1 MAEDWHF
8 FISCVKSYRYN
19 ETAKRRREEEK
30 ERTLKLQAKKVLAY
44 LTASQTCTWS
54 IYHHLRRY
62 IIFFEMGASNSNTAN
77 SNTVT
82 AVPAGS
88 LLSQPGFRVK
98 VTRDGKE
105 LNSGGAVMDP
115 VEKAYQRGKE
125 EGHAAIHTALDSV
138 AAQVY
143 DNIHEQL
150 LSIQKQNLE
159 KSEQMVWKMSN
170 SVSAVGS

>member
-1 MAEDWHF
+1 MSHPQKKLHLFSLSIRQQLQRE
-8 FISCVKSYRYN
+8 SYF
-19 ETAKRRREEEK
+19 K
-30 ERTLKLQAKKVLAY
+30 
-44 LTASQTCTWS
+44 
-54 IYHHLRRY
+54 
-62 IIFFEMGASNSNTAN
+62 MGASNSNTN
-77 SNTVT
+77 SNAVT

-105 LNSGGAVMDP
+105 LTSGGAVMDP
-115 VEKAYQRGKE
+115 VEKAYQRGKK

-150 LSIQKQNLE
+150 LSIQKQNLQ
-159 KSEQMVWKMSN
+159 KSEQMVRSCQKS
-170 SVSAVGS
+170 

>member
-1 MAEDWHF
+1 
-8 FISCVKSYRYN
+8 
-19 ETAKRRREEEK
+19 
-30 ERTLKLQAKKVLAY
+30 
-44 LTASQTCTWS
+44 
-54 IYHHLRRY
+54 
-62 IIFFEMGASNSNTAN
+62 MGASNSNTN
-77 SNTVT
+77 SNVT

-88 LLSQPGFRVK
+88 LLTQPGFRVK

-105 LNSGGAVMDP
+105 LTSGGAVMDP

-159 KSEQMVWKMSN
+159 KSEQMVCCLSN
-170 SVSAVGS
+170 NPPSLLLINYVLFLSLIIYSIYSVC

>member
-1 MAEDWHF
+1 
-8 FISCVKSYRYN
+8 
-19 ETAKRRREEEK
+19 
-30 ERTLKLQAKKVLAY
+30 
-44 LTASQTCTWS
+44 
-54 IYHHLRRY
+54 
-62 IIFFEMGASNSNTAN
+62 MGNSNSNTN
-77 SNTVT
+77 SSTVT

-88 LLSQPGFRVK
+88 LLTQPGFRVK

-115 VEKAYQRGKE
+115 IEKAYQRGKE

-159 KSEQMVWKMSN
+159 KSEQMVRSCQKPDPLL
-170 SVSAVGS
+170 GSWYHTY